1 VTHFEIWAASQ
12 ISEVMTSLTEL
23 AEQRLGSH
31 VAHPWNHGWG
41 RQHCRTPLRKRVAI
55 GRS

>member
-1 VTHFEIWAASQ
+1 MTHFEIWAASQ

-31 VAHPWNHGWG
+31 VAHPWNHG
-41 RQHCRTPLRKRVAI
+41 
-55 GRS
+55 